1 MSVIGITGGIAS
13 GKSTFCRMLAHRMD
27 AEIFDADA
35 EARMLLERDLEVR
48 EVVIREIS
56 SAAYDENGEPNR
68 AEIRRVIFAD
78 PCAKARLEGILH
90 PRVRERWMVLAA
102 EKREANGS
110 LLVDIPLLFENHLE
124 SHFSLVIT
132 VACSRET
139 QIQRVVARGV
149 EAQAAELIL
158 AAQAST
164 LEKITRAN
172 FVIWNDGCLEAL
184 ESQADELVK
193 PGRLDL
199 HPVAP
204 PRL

>member
-1 MSVIGITGGIAS
+1 MDCSLQNLYFRNVVSDGNPI
-13 GKSTFCRMLAHRMD
+13 LATTKY
-27 AEIFDADA
+27 
-35 EARMLLERDLEVR
+35 L
-48 EVVIREIS
+48 
-56 SAAYDENGEPNR
+56 G
-68 AEIRRVIFAD
+68 
-78 PCAKARLEGILH
+78 
-90 PRVRERWMVLAA
+90 
-102 EKREANGS
+102 
-110 LLVDIPLLFENHLE
+110 LLFENHLE
-124 SHFSLVIT
+124 LHFSLVIT

-149 EAQAAELIL
+149 EAQVAELIL

>member
-1 MSVIGITGGIAS
+1 MQKAQDAGYEGMAGVEPEFIAM
-13 GKSTFCRMLAHRMD
+13 K
-27 AEIFDADA
+27 
-35 EARMLLERDLEVR
+35 
-48 EVVIREIS
+48 
-56 SAAYDENGEPNR
+56 YDENGQPDR

-78 PCAKARLEGILH
+78 PCAKARLEEILH

-102 EKREANGS
+102 EKREANGP

-124 SHFSLVIT
+124 SYFSLVIT

-164 LEKITRAN
+164 LEKIN
-172 FVIWNDGCLEAL
+172 LYD
-184 ESQADELVK
+184 
-193 PGRLDL
+193 
-199 HPVAP
+199 
-204 PRL
+204 